1 MQANLEQIKEMVR
14 TLPIEDLNELEATI
28 SEEKKAKQSQNG
40 NEEKSN
46 WHIERY
52 KKARKWL
59 DENGEK
65 YMNQWVCLEGNELI
79 AYGKDV
85 LEVDRIARER
95 ASNRRL
101 FITLLKNRNFITA
114 AVMNAL
120 KVKRLENFG
129 LIDYEDKLFLS
140 EYNK

>member
-1 MQANLEQIKEMVR
+1 
-14 TLPIEDLNELEATI
+14 
-28 SEEKKAKQSQNG
+28 
-40 NEEKSN
+40 
-46 WHIERY
+46 
-52 KKARKWL
+52 
-59 DENGEK
+59 
-65 YMNQWVCLEGNELI
+65 MNQWVCLEGNELI